1 MTLRRGEIELNG
13 QRKDDG
19 VDADCGHGDGQEG
32 VLVAEPVVRD
42 SHHRIGHLGPSRQD
56 WRTPSHLFAD
66 LNREFGFDIDLAASP
81 DNALCRRYYT
91 EADDALRQPW
101 APWACYLNPPYAR
114 LYPWVQKAYDESRK
128 GATVVMLLPASTD
141 TRWYHDIIQP
151 HAEVRF
157 LRGRLKF
164 EGAQHP
170 ATFASMLAIFRPWR
184 VG

>member
-1 MTLRRGEIELNG
+1 MNG
-13 QRKDDG
+13 QRKDAG
-19 VDADCGHGDGQEG
+19 VDADCGRSDGQER
-32 VLVAEPVVRD
+32 P
-42 SHHRIGHLGPSRQD
+42 SHHRIGHLGAGRQT
-56 WRTPSHLFAD
+56 WRTPRPLWDA
-66 LNREFGFDIDLAASP
+66 LNAEFRFTLDAAACEESTLCP
-81 DNALCRRYYT
+81 QFYSEEHNALV
-91 EADDALRQPW
+91 QPW
-101 APWACYLNPPYAR
+101 APHTTWINPPYRR
-114 LYPWVQKAYDESRK
+114 LYPWVEKAYQESRK

-170 ATFASMLAIFRPWR
+170 ATFASMVVVFRPWR